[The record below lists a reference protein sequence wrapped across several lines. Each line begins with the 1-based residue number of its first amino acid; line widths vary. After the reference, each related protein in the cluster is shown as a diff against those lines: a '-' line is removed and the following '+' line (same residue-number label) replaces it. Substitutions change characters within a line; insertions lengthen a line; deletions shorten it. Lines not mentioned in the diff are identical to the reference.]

1 METFEAILTRRS
13 IRKYT
18 DKKIESTIL
27 DKLVKAGMFAPSAM
41 NYRPWH
47 FMIIDKREILDAL
60 FEINTH
66 AEMLKEAQAA
76 IMICGDRNFEGNE
89 GLLIQNC
96 SAATQNILLQAH
108 AEGLGAVW
116 VGIYPFEAL
125 VKGVKS
131 YFNLPKHILPISIA
145 VLGYP
150 AENPEPDERYE
161 VNKLHTNG
169 WQQ

>member
-1 METFEAILTRRS
+1 MDTYEAILTRRR

-18 DKKIESTIL
+18 DQKIEGPVI
-27 DKLVKAGMFAPSAM
+27 DKLVRAGMYAPSAM

-47 FMIIDKREILDAL
+47 FIVIDKRDILDEL
-60 FEINTH
+60 FKINSH

-76 IMICGDRNFEGNE
+76 IMVCGDRNFEGNE

-116 VGIYPFEAL
+116 VGIYPFEGL
-125 VKGVKS
+125 IKGVKS
-131 YFNLPKHILPISIA
+131 YFKLPKHILPVSIA

-150 AENPEPDERYE
+150 AENPVPDERFE
-161 VNKLHTNG
+161 AVKLHKNG
-169 WQQ
+169 W

>member
-1 METFEAILTRRS
+1 MDTFEAILTRRS

-18 DKKIESTIL
+18 NDKIEKTVI
-27 DKLVKAGMFAPSAM
+27 DKLVKAGMYAPSAM

-47 FMIIDKREILDAL
+47 FIVIDKRELLDEL
-60 FEINTH
+60 FKINTH

-76 IMICGDRNFEGNE
+76 IMVCGDHNFEGNE

-116 VGIYPFEAL
+116 VGIYPFEGL
-125 VKGVKS
+125 IKGVKNL
-131 YFNLPKHILPISIA
+131 FDLPKNILPVSVVA
-145 VLGYP
+145 LGYP
-150 AENPEPDERYE
+150 AEKPAIEERFE
-161 VNKLHTNG
+161 ENKLHQNG
-169 WQQ
+169 W